1 MNCTTRKLGGTPR
14 VEHYIRY
21 NELYHKHNN
30 WGVTF
35 SRPLYIWYTY
45 IHTYLYMYVQDQNI
59 KVTQLLKIISAEN
72 RDFIIYRMYQNHC
85 SISNL
90 SSYQWYLQCFKR
102 SSDDF
107 GTPVYLCPW
116 NSGTDMAL
124 APLICYDI
132 LKKRMKIA
140 IRLFWEFEIH

>member
-1 MNCTTRKLGGTPR
+1 
-14 VEHYIRY
+14 
-21 NELYHKHNN
+21 
-30 WGVTF
+30 
-35 SRPLYIWYTY
+35 
-45 IHTYLYMYVQDQNI
+45 MYVQDQNI
-59 KVTQLLKIISAEN
+59 ESNTAFKNYFCRKKDL
-72 RDFIIYRMYQNHC
+72 IIYRMHQNHC

-140 IRLFWEFEIH
+140 IRLF